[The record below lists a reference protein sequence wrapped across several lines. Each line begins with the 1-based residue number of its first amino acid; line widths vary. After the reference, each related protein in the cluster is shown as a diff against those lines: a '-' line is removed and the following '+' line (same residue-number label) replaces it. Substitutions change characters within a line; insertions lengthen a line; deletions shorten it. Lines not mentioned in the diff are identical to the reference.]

1 MDPVQNSPTDTPQ
14 PQPSHTLRNTLI
26 MLGCILIL
34 FVVIDVYYIF
44 TGITKTVTTTISTGK
59 SLENQVNVSLKSQY
73 DNPFDKNTQYVNPF
87 SQSQNP
93 FDNLAQ

>member
-1 MDPVQNSPTDTPQ
+1 MNPVQSSPTKIPQ
-14 PQPSHTLRNTLI
+14 PKTSHVLRNVLI
-26 MLGCILIL
+26 AMGFVLVL
-34 FVVIDVYYIF
+34 FVAIDLYFIF
-44 TGITKTVTTTISTGK
+44 NNLTKNINTTISTGK

-93 FDNLAQ
+93 FDNLSQ